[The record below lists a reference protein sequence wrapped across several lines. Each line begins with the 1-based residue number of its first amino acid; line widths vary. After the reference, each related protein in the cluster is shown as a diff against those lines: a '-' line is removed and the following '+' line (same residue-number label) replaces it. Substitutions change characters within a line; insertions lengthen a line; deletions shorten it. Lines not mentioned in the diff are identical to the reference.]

1 MILLSTRLNS
11 VLNRLIRGTQQENFS
26 KILETSFSDSSDCFR
41 GLLTLFRP
49 GGARILP
56 ARTLDVYNFF
66 NKQAKATELG
76 DFS

>member
-1 MILLSTRLNS
+1 MPDS
-11 VLNRLIRGTQQENFS
+11 VGDVVNVLKGAT
-26 KILETSFSDSSDCFR
+26 
-41 GLLTLFRP
+41 LTLFRP
-49 GGARILP
+49 GGRGRILP